1 MPHLEHTAADAP
13 RLPVHGGLAHRVIL
27 HGASLLLASVLLV
40 ATMLTQIVG
49 LGGDP
54 IDTDLAVAL
63 GALCSTMF
71 AVRALYSRAERFLFS
86 PTFWLLVTFLFY
98 FVLKALDMAGKDSV
112 TPTLIK
118 ALWLC
123 TLFLITYGGVY
134 AWTDASLR
142 AREPARALVRFEAE
156 IPRGA
161 EWTLLVI
168 YAGFK
173 LLGIVLLAS
182 AGGGD
187 ALEVA
192 AATQNTGAAYLYRIP
207 AVGNVVLLALLFNA
221 FKNNRGWTV
230 MALALAAY
238 LVEAVLSTSRLSLVM
253 VVLWTAFLYHRYR
266 HPISLGRVAL
276 IGVPLVL
283 VVVMFGYARNI
294 EVGSAAAYVE
304 AASALAQEPT
314 LVSDLFL
321 QRLDMLPE
329 MVIALDL
336 HQAGVLPDLHG
347 GSYAYAFMHSIP
359 RSLWEGK
366 PLLTAALVTSQ
377 THPGAFADG
386 VNIFPSIIVEGYLN
400 LALAGVILSGALV
413 GFFSRQLERAIAAD
427 RLVPSVWAL
436 SMFTFPMALFNEG
449 VHSNFTG
456 ALLYTTALNAVLY
469 QILLFFGALKRRRF
483 SP

>member
-1 MPHLEHTAADAP
+1 MSLALPLPASASPAP
-13 RLPVHGGLAHRVIL
+13 P
-27 HGASLLLASVLLV
+27 ASLSTRVVLDGAYLLASAVLLV
-40 ATMLTQIVG
+40 ATMLAQ
-49 LGGDP
+49 LFDAGGSELR
-54 IDTDLAVAL
+54 TDFLVAL
-63 GALCSTMF
+63 GSLLATMVF
-71 AVRALYSRAERFLFS
+71 VRSLYVRAADFLFS
-86 PTFWLLVTFLFY
+86 PSFWLLVTFLFY
-98 FVLKALDMAGKDSV
+98 FVLKALDMAGKDAV
-112 TPTLIK
+112 TPTLVK

-123 TLFLITYGGVY
+123 TLFLVTYGVVY
-134 AWTDASLR
+134 AWTDAGLR
-142 AREPARALVRFEAE
+142 ARAAPRTRFEVV
-156 IPRGA
+156 IPQGA
-161 EWTLLVI
+161 EWTLLII

-173 LLGIVLLAS
+173 LLGIALLAS

-187 ALEVA
+187 ALEVSA
-192 AATQNTGAAYLYRIP
+192 VTQNAGAAYLYRIP
-207 AVGNVVLLALLFNA
+207 AVGNVILLALLFNA
-221 FKNNRGWTV
+221 FKNNCGWTV

-238 LVEAVLSTSRLSLVM
+238 LIEAVLSTSRLSLVM

-283 VVVMFGYARNI
+283 VVVLFGYARNI

-304 AASALAQEPT
+304 AASALAEEPT

-321 QRLDMLPE
+321 QRMDMLPE
-329 MVIALDL
+329 VVIALDL

-359 RSLWEGK
+359 RSLWEDK

-436 SMFTFPMALFNEG
+436 TMFTFPMALFNEG

-469 QILLFFGALKRRRF
+469 QILLLFGALKRRRLA
-483 SP
+483 P